1 MGDSLRV
8 GESLRSNRPCSDME
22 PRRLRRLP
30 IVEVLG
36 RPVPVAHGFTARL
49 LGLSLLDRNR
59 AGNGLLIPRCS
70 SVHTFGMRFE
80 LDLVFLDGDGRPLRE
95 DRAVPPFRVVGCHRA
110 WAVLEIPA

>member
-1 MGDSLRV
+1 M
-8 GESLRSNRPCSDME
+8 RSRS
-22 PRRLRRLP
+22 PRRLRALP
-30 IVEVLG
+30 RISIDGIE
-36 RPVPVAHGFTARL
+36 VPVAATLRARL
-49 LGLSLLDRNR
+49 LGLALLDRDR
-59 AGNGLLIPRCS
+59 AGPGLLIPRCR